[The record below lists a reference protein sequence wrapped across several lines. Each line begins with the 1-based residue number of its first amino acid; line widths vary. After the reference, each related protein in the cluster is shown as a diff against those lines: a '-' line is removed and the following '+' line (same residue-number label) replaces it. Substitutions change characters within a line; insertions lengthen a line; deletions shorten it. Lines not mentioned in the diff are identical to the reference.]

1 VTPKVNETARHLAG
15 VLRRYVTEA
24 ASRYRTPGK
33 HAGPEAGSRFV
44 LSPQMQDRLRRA
56 RAYSTPARK
65 TAALGTGASLL
76 LSGMVF
82 GVAEAATLDAP
93 ETVSE
98 RQLVNT
104 RPLADEQQAEA
115 EAPVEDGTGSTA
127 PVAEETPAKPPVPVD
142 GMVITSPFGWRI
154 NPMTGYGQEW
164 HTGTD
169 FRGALGA
176 EVRSARGGT
185 VVEAGWHTNGG
196 GGLRIV
202 VDHGDGVQTTYNH
215 LNDIWVEPGQAVG
228 EGEVIGAVGSTGN
241 STGPHLHF
249 EVLVHG
255 EYIDPMTWL

>member
-1 VTPKVNETARHLAG
+1 MTPKVNETARHLAG

-104 RPLADEQQAEA
+104 RPLADEQQAGTSCQKHA
-115 EAPVEDGTGSTA
+115 EM
-127 PVAEETPAKPPVPVD
+127 TPAPPEQLQTHVGPA
-142 GMVITSPFGWRI
+142 S
-154 NPMTGYGQEW
+154 QKKQ
-164 HTGTD
+164 
-169 FRGALGA
+169 RGF
-176 EVRSARGGT
+176 
-185 VVEAGWHTNGG
+185 
-196 GGLRIV
+196 
-202 VDHGDGVQTTYNH
+202 
-215 LNDIWVEPGQAVG
+215 P
-228 EGEVIGAVGSTGN
+228 
-241 STGPHLHF
+241 
-249 EVLVHG
+249 
-255 EYIDPMTWL
+255 